1 MNNFDLIVIGSGSAG
16 SNVMN
21 RATGKGLK
29 VALAE
34 SGPFGGS
41 CINVGCIPSKAL
53 IQTARAF
60 HQVKTAGRFGV
71 MVETPGIDWQAAIR
85 RKDRIV
91 NRMRAGGYNGLADN
105 KNVTLC
111 EGEVSFVGPR
121 EVLVGGETIR
131 SERIVI
137 AAGAG
142 PLIPALE
149 GLEAVDYLTSTT
161 IMELQELPKSLIII
175 GGGLIALEFSQLFAR
190 LGVEVTILQRNQQ
203 LAPQLDRDIAD
214 EISSVL
220 DNEKVRIITGAG
232 VSKVGRE
239 GDFIFVEA
247 EKDSKMIRH
256 SAEKLLI
263 AAGRAPNS
271 DLLNLEQAG
280 IETDPRGFIIVDDH
294 FKTSADGVWAIG
306 DIIGG
311 PMFTHKAWHDGYL
324 LANYLIDDQTISPAD
339 RLIPFA
345 VFTEPEIA
353 GVGLNETQAREA
365 GYNYKLKHY
374 PFGTHG
380 RNIVDDKLEGFIK
393 LIYEAE
399 SEKLLGAQLIGS
411 EAGELIHE
419 LIAAIYFGAKLS
431 DLRNMIHIHPT
442 LAEAINSA
450 AFSE

>member
-1 MNNFDLIVIGSGSAG
+1 MNDFDLIVIGSGSAG

-29 VALAE
+29 VAMAE
-34 SGPFGGS
+34 VGPLGGS

-53 IQTARAF
+53 IQTARTYK
-60 HQVKTAGRFGV
+60 QVMSAGRFGV
-71 MVETPGIDWQAAIR
+71 IAEAPGIDWPAAVR

-91 NRMRAGGYNGLADN
+91 NRMRASGYNSLTDN
-105 KNVTLC
+105 KNVTLL
-111 EGEVSFVGPR
+111 EGEASFAGPN
-121 EVLVGGETIR
+121 EVTVNDEKIR
-131 SERIVI
+131 AERIVI
-137 AAGAG
+137 AAGAR
-142 PLIPALE
+142 PSIPSLI
-149 GLEAVDYLTSTT
+149 GLDNVDYLTSTT

-190 LGVEVTILQRNQQ
+190 LGVEVTILQRNRQ

-220 DNEKVRIITGAG
+220 VNEKVRIITGAG

-239 GDFIFVEA
+239 GDLIFVET
-247 EKDSKMIRH
+247 EKDSKMIRY

-263 AAGRAPNS
+263 ATGRAPNS
-271 DLLNLEQAG
+271 DRLNLDLAG
-280 IETDPRGFIIVDDH
+280 IKTDQKGFINVDDH
-294 FKTSADGVWAIG
+294 FKTSAAGVWAIG

-324 LANYLIDDQTISPAD
+324 LANYLIDGNEINPAE
-339 RLIPFA
+339 RWIPFA

-353 GVGLNETQAREA
+353 GVGLNEAQAREA
-365 GYNYKLKHY
+365 GYNYKLKRY

-393 LIYEAE
+393 LIYKAE
-399 SEKLLGAQLIGS
+399 DEKLIGAQLIGS

>member
-1 MNNFDLIVIGSGSAG
+1 MREYDLIVIGSGSAG
-16 SNVMN
+16 SNVMH
-21 RATGKGLK
+21 RATSKGLT

-34 SGPFGGS
+34 AGPFGGS
-41 CINVGCIPSKAL
+41 CINIGCIPSKAL
-53 IQTARAF
+53 IQSAKAF
-60 HQVKTAGRFGV
+60 NQVKTAGRFGV
-71 MVETPGIDWQAAIR
+71 MVEAPGIDWQAAIR

-91 NRMRAGGYNGLADN
+91 NRMRAGGYNSLADN
-105 KNVTLC
+105 KNVTLF
-111 EGEVSFVGPR
+111 ESEASFAGLQK
-121 EVLVGGETIR
+121 VLVGGETIR

-137 AAGAG
+137 ATGAR

-149 GLEAVDYLTSTT
+149 GLERVDYLTSTT
-161 IMELQELPKSLIII
+161 VMELQELPKSLIII

-190 LGVEVTILQRNQQ
+190 LGVDVTILQRNQQ
-203 LAPQLDRDIAD
+203 LAPQLDRDIAA

-220 DNEKVRIITGAG
+220 DNEKVKIVTGAG
-232 VSKVGRE
+232 VNRVGRE
-239 GDFIFVEA
+239 GDLIFVETGNNNQL
-247 EKDSKMIRH
+247 IRY

-271 DLLNLEQAG
+271 DLLNLELAG
-280 IETDPRGFIIVDDH
+280 IKTDQKGFIIVDDH

-324 LANYLIDDQTISPAD
+324 LANYLIDGKAISPAD

-353 GVGLNETQAREA
+353 GVGLSETQAREA
-365 GYNYKLKHY
+365 GYNFKVTSY

-393 LIYEAE
+393 LIYETE
-399 SEKLLGAQLIGS
+399 GKKLIGAQLIGP

-419 LIAAIYFGAKLS
+419 LIAAIYFGTKLS
-431 DLRNMIHIHPT
+431 DLQNMIHIHPT

-450 AFSE
+450 AFAE

>member
-1 MNNFDLIVIGSGSAG
+1 MH
-16 SNVMN
+16 
-21 RATGKGLK
+21 RATGKGLT

-34 SGPFGGS
+34 AGPFGGS

-53 IQTARAF
+53 IQSAKAF
-60 HQVKTAGRFGV
+60 NQVKTAGRFGV
-71 MVETPGIDWQAAIR
+71 MVEAPGIDWQAAVR

-91 NRMRAGGYNGLADN
+91 NRMRAGGYNSLADN
-105 KNVTLC
+105 KNVTLF
-111 EGEVSFVGPR
+111 ESEASFAGLQK
-121 EVLVGGETIR
+121 VLVGGETIR

-137 AAGAG
+137 ATGAR

-149 GLEAVDYLTSTT
+149 GLERVDYLTSTT

-190 LGVEVTILQRNQQ
+190 LGVDVTILQRNQQ
-203 LAPQLDRDIAD
+203 LAPQLDRDIVA

-220 DNEKVRIITGAG
+220 DNEKVKIVTGAG
-232 VSKVGRE
+232 VNRVGRE
-239 GDFIFVEA
+239 GDLIFVEA
-247 EKDSKMIRH
+247 ERNSQLIRY

-263 AAGRAPNS
+263 ASGRAPNS
-271 DLLNLEQAG
+271 DRLNLDLAG
-280 IETDPRGFIIVDDH
+280 IKTDQKGFIVVDDY

-324 LANYLIDDQTISPAD
+324 LANYLIDGKAISPAD

-353 GVGLNETQAREA
+353 GVGLSETQAREA
-365 GYNYKLKHY
+365 GYNFKVTRY

-393 LIYEAE
+393 LMYETE
-399 SEKLLGAQLIGS
+399 GKKLIGAQLIGP

-419 LIAAIYFGAKLS
+419 LIAAMYFGTKLS
-431 DLRNMIHIHPT
+431 DLQNMIHIHPT

-450 AFSE
+450 AFAE

>member
-1 MNNFDLIVIGSGSAG
+1 MKKFDLIVIGSGSAG

-29 VALAE
+29 VAMVEKGNL
-34 SGPFGGS
+34 GGS

-53 IQTARAF
+53 IQSARAF
-60 HQVKTAGRFGV
+60 KQVKSAGRFGV
-71 MVETPGIDWQAAIR
+71 ITEAPGIDWPAAVR

-91 NRMRAGGYNGLADN
+91 NKMRAGGYNSLTDN
-105 KNVTLC
+105 KNVTLF
-111 EGEVSFVGPR
+111 ESEASFASPQ
-121 EVLVGGETIR
+121 EVLVSGEKLS

-137 AAGAG
+137 AAGAR
-142 PLIPALE
+142 PSIPSLS
-149 GLEAVDYLTSTT
+149 GLDDVDYLTSTT

-190 LGVEVTILQRNQQ
+190 LGVDVTIVQRNRQ
-203 LAPQLDRDIAD
+203 LAPQLDQDIAD

-239 GDFIFVEA
+239 GDLIFVEA
-247 EKDSKMIRH
+247 QKDSKMIRY

-263 AAGRAPNS
+263 ATGRAPNS

-280 IETDPRGFIIVDDH
+280 IKTDQRGFIIVDDN

-311 PMFTHKAWHDGYL
+311 LMFTHKAWHDGYL
-324 LANYLIDDQTISPAD
+324 LANHLIDGKAISPAD

-353 GVGLNETQAREA
+353 GVGLNEAQAREA
-365 GYNYKLKHY
+365 GYNYKLKRY

-393 LIYEAE
+393 FIYE
-399 SEKLLGAQLIGS
+399 SGDEKLLGAQLIGP

-431 DLRNMIHIHPT
+431 DLQNMIHIHPT

-450 AFSE
+450 AFAE

>member
-1 MNNFDLIVIGSGSAG
+1 
-16 SNVMN
+16 
-21 RATGKGLK
+21 
-29 VALAE
+29 
-34 SGPFGGS
+34 
-41 CINVGCIPSKAL
+41 
-53 IQTARAF
+53 
-60 HQVKTAGRFGV
+60 
-71 MVETPGIDWQAAIR
+71 
-85 RKDRIV
+85 
-91 NRMRAGGYNGLADN
+91 NRMRAGGYNSLADN
-105 KNVTLC
+105 KNVTLF
-111 EGEVSFVGPR
+111 ESEASFAGLQK
-121 EVLVGGETIR
+121 VLVGGETIR

-137 AAGAG
+137 ATGAR

-149 GLEAVDYLTSTT
+149 GLERVDYLTSTT
-161 IMELQELPKSLIII
+161 VMELQELPKSLIII

-190 LGVEVTILQRNQQ
+190 LGVDVTILQRNQQ
-203 LAPQLDRDIAD
+203 LAPQLDRDIAA

-220 DNEKVRIITGAG
+220 DNEKVKIVTGAG
-232 VSKVGRE
+232 VNRVGRE
-239 GDFIFVEA
+239 GDLIFVETGNNNQL
-247 EKDSKMIRH
+247 IRY

-271 DLLNLEQAG
+271 DLLNLELAG
-280 IETDPRGFIIVDDH
+280 IKTDQKGFIIVDDH

-324 LANYLIDDQTISPAD
+324 LANYLIDGKAISPAD

-353 GVGLNETQAREA
+353 GVGLSETQAREA
-365 GYNYKLKHY
+365 GYNFKVTSY

-393 LIYEAE
+393 LIYETE
-399 SEKLLGAQLIGS
+399 GKKLIGAQLIGP

-419 LIAAIYFGAKLS
+419 LIAAIYFGTKLS
-431 DLRNMIHIHPT
+431 DLQNIIHIHPT

-450 AFSE
+450 AFAE

>member
-1 MNNFDLIVIGSGSAG
+1 MNDFDLIVIGSGSAG

-29 VALAE
+29 VAMAE
-34 SGPFGGS
+34 VGPLGGS

-53 IQTARAF
+53 IQTARTYKE
-60 HQVKTAGRFGV
+60 VMSAGRFGV
-71 MVETPGIDWQAAIR
+71 IAEAPGIDWPAAVR

-91 NRMRAGGYNGLADN
+91 NRMRASGYNSLTDN
-105 KNVTLC
+105 KNVTLF
-111 EGEVSFVGPR
+111 EGEASFAGPK
-121 EVLVGGETIR
+121 EVLVGSDTIR

-137 AAGAG
+137 AAGAR
-142 PLIPALE
+142 PLIPALD
-149 GLEAVDYLTSTT
+149 GLEEVDYLTSTT
-161 IMELQELPKSLIII
+161 IIELQELPKSLIII

-190 LGVEVTILQRNQQ
+190 LGVEVTILQRNRQ
-203 LAPQLDRDIAD
+203 LAPKLDLDIAA
-214 EISSVL
+214 EISTVL
-220 DNEKVRIITGAG
+220 SNEKVKIVTGAG
-232 VSKVGRE
+232 VNRVGRE
-239 GDFIFVEA
+239 GDLIFVEA
-247 EKDSKMIRH
+247 ERNSQLIRY

-263 AAGRAPNS
+263 TAGRAPNS

-280 IETDPRGFIIVDDH
+280 IVTDPRGFIIVDDH
-294 FKTSADGVWAIG
+294 FKTSAAGVWAIG

-311 PMFTHKAWHDGYL
+311 LMFTHKAWHDGYL
-324 LANYLIDDQTISPAD
+324 LANYLIDGKAISPAD

-353 GVGLNETQAREA
+353 GVGLSETQAREA
-365 GYNYKLKHY
+365 GYNFKVSSY

-431 DLRNMIHIHPT
+431 DLQNMIHIHPT

>member
-1 MNNFDLIVIGSGSAG
+1 MKEFNLIVIGSGSAG
-16 SNVMN
+16 SNVMH
-21 RATGKGLK
+21 RATSKGLT

-34 SGPFGGS
+34 AGPFGGS

-53 IQTARAF
+53 IQSARAYK
-60 HQVKTAGRFGV
+60 QVKSAGRFGV
-71 MVETPGIDWQAAIR
+71 ITEKPGIDWQAAIR
-85 RKDRIV
+85 RKDLIV
-91 NRMRAGGYNGLADN
+91 NRMRAGGYNSLADN
-105 KNVTLC
+105 KHVTLF
-111 EGEVSFVGPR
+111 EGEASFAGPR
-121 EVLVGGETIR
+121 EVLVNGEKI
-131 SERIVI
+131 SSKRIVI
-137 AAGAG
+137 AAGAR
-142 PLIPALE
+142 PLIPALN
-149 GLEAVDYLTSTT
+149 GLEEVDYLTSTT
-161 IMELQELPKSLIII
+161 IMELPELPKSLIII

-190 LGVEVTILQRNQQ
+190 LDVEVTILQRNRQ

-214 EISSVL
+214 EISAVL

-232 VSKVGRE
+232 VSRVGRE
-239 GDFIFVEA
+239 GDLIFVEA
-247 EKDSKMIRH
+247 ERNSQLIRY

-271 DLLNLEQAG
+271 DRLKIEQAG
-280 IETDPRGFIIVDDH
+280 IKADQRGFILVDNN

-324 LANYLIDDQTISPAD
+324 LANYLIDSKAISPAD

-345 VFTEPEIA
+345 VFTDPEIA
-353 GVGLNETQAREA
+353 GVGLSETQAREA
-365 GYNYKLKHY
+365 GYNFKVTRY
-374 PFGTHG
+374 PFGSHG

-393 LIYEAE
+393 LIYETE
-399 SEKLLGAQLIGS
+399 VEKLIGAQLIGP

-431 DLRNMIHIHPT
+431 DLQNMIHIHPT

-450 AFSE
+450 AFAE

>member
-1 MNNFDLIVIGSGSAG
+1 MKEFDLIVIGSGSAG
-16 SNVMN
+16 SNVMH

-29 VALAE
+29 VAMIEA
-34 SGPFGGS
+34 GPLGGS

-53 IQTARAF
+53 IQSARAF
-60 HQVKTAGRFGV
+60 KQVKSAGRFGV
-71 MVETPGIDWQAAIR
+71 IAAAPGIDWQVALR

-91 NRMRAGGYNGLADN
+91 NRMRASGYNSLTDN
-105 KNVTLC
+105 KNVTLF
-111 EGEVSFVGPR
+111 EGEASFASPQ
-121 EVLVGGETIR
+121 EVLVSGEKLS

-137 AAGAG
+137 ATGAR
-142 PLIPALE
+142 PLIPSLS
-149 GLEAVDYLTSTT
+149 GLDDVDYLTSTT
-161 IMELQELPKSLIII
+161 IMELHELPKSLIII

-190 LGVEVTILQRNQQ
+190 LGVVVTILQRNRQ
-203 LAPQLDRDIAD
+203 LAPQLDLDIAD
-214 EISSVL
+214 EISAVL
-220 DNEKVRIITGAG
+220 DNEKVRILTGAG

-239 GDFIFVEA
+239 GDLTFVEA
-247 EKDSKMIRH
+247 ERDSKMIRF
-256 SAEKLLI
+256 SAEKMLI
-263 AAGRAPNS
+263 ATGRAPNS
-271 DLLNLEQAG
+271 DRLNLDQAG
-280 IETDPRGFIIVDDH
+280 IKTDQKGYIIVDDN

-324 LANYLIDDQTISPAD
+324 LANHLIDGKEISPAE
-339 RLIPFA
+339 RFIPYA

-353 GVGLNETQAREA
+353 GVGLNEAQAREA

-374 PFGTHG
+374 PLRTHG

-393 LIYEAE
+393 LIYETE
-399 SEKLLGAQLIGS
+399 SEKLIGAQLIGP

-431 DLRNMIHIHPT
+431 DLQNMIHIHPT